1 MNVKV
6 NRTVFEIPEGTNVR
20 QVILDYLTR
29 RNVSKSRLERARVSD
44 AFGQDLDLDAPLSD
58 GDVIKCII

>member
-1 MNVKV
+1 MGCKITLNLSMCQVTAEMFLAHIIAYFKKNV
-6 NRTVFEIPEGTNVR
+6 
-20 QVILDYLTR
+20 
-29 RNVSKSRLERARVSD
+29 SRLERARVSD